1 MSVFNEEYQFDSNYR
16 IFTNLHRP
24 RTIISSVVESG
35 RSATSLVLLS
45 KCPVGG
51 GITEDI
57 RTPLSVWM
65 CSSTITTFKQL
76 QTI

>member
-45 KCPVGG
+45 RKMPGG
-51 GITEDI
+51 RRHYGGHSNAFECLDVQFNNNHI
-57 RTPLSVWM
+57 
-65 CSSTITTFKQL
+65 
-76 QTI
+76 